1 MTLAEFSTVNVYENF
16 SKVFNLLSEIEI
28 DLRKELSQTAP
39 MLDFFIK
46 IVKQHQDFEM
56 KSPLS
61 KLSELERIYRK
72 SLRNCQE
79 IHFKKYQNEVKYAQM
94 KLDETKLERT
104 TLASGSIPKNIS
116 SFRGIGSML
125 KAVVE
130 TNYEREARGKKLER
144 REQLEHQLVDK
155 TIKDFSEFENLGF
168 SEIQKCEN
176 NRQSVTKEVLKE
188 LVQNRI
194 EYLKKSRD
202 TWQEIYDNLK

>member
-168 SEIQKCEN
+168 SEIQKCEI